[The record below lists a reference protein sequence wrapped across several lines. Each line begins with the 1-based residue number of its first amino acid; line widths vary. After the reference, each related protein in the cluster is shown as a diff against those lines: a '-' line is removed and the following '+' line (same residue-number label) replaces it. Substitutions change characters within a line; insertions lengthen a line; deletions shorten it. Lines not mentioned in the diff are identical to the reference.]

1 MTKKQRKHSA
11 GNEVSFDHMVFIP
24 SDELVDQ
31 VLSELN
37 ISMANQIPSKSSTGI
52 SKT

>member
-1 MTKKQRKHSA
+1 MYL
-11 GNEVSFDHMVFIP
+11 VLI

-37 ISMANQIPSKSSTGI
+37 ITMANQIPSEIHVNQLYTL
-52 SKT
+52 TFT

>member
-1 MTKKQRKHSA
+1 MKKQRKRKLILFF
-11 GNEVSFDHMVFIP
+11 VYFIQILFS

-37 ISMANQIPSKSSTGI
+37 ITMANQIPGKLFYKGV
-52 SKT
+52 